1 MRPVNKISPPIQQ
14 LQQRSGTVKP
24 GTVTNALIDTIGN
37 YCSFCEMQLSGYHVE
52 HLRYYAA
59 WPESVD
65 ISMWEDLL
73 LICNDCR
80 NNIRVP
86 ALNKLSADALLWP
99 DRDLSFNL
107 YNSPLH
113 YELRPVKYVVVN
125 ADGDR
130 ILEKN
135 MELVFVV
142 ANPAAAETL
151 YEKAFNTIH
160 HFQLNMKL
168 EYYDAATNELRIPET
183 VHLQHADN
191 RMFKRTEAWHKA
203 MHALEGLRGMDSIPD
218 KSENHSLLRQMLVD
232 QIAMTAWYSGNWS
245 VWMTVL
251 HQQTND
257 TALTQSVLLSTAHPF
272 PGTRNENNRLFTAE

>member
-1 MRPVNKISPPIQQ
+1 MRPVNKISPHIQQ
-14 LQQRSGTVKP
+14 LQQQNGPVKTS
-24 GTVTNALIDTIGN
+24 TVTNALIDTIGN
-37 YCSFCEMQLSGYHVE
+37 YCSYCEMMLSGYHVE
-52 HLRYYAA
+52 HLRYTAT
-59 WPESVD
+59 WPENVNV
-65 ISMWEDLL
+65 SMWDDLL

-86 ALNKLSADALLWP
+86 ELNTLSADALLWP
-99 DRDLSFNL
+99 DRDMSFNL
-107 YNSPLH
+107 YNSPLQ

-125 ADGDR
+125 TDGDR
-130 ILEKN
+130 ILEQE

-142 ANPAAAETL
+142 ANPAAAATL
-151 YEKAFNTIH
+151 YQKAFNTIN
-160 HFQLNMKL
+160 HFQLNMQL

-191 RMFKRTEAWHKA
+191 RMFKRTKAWHEA
-203 MHALEGLRGMDSIPD
+203 MRAVEGLRGMDSLPD
-218 KSENHSLLRQMLVD
+218 KSENHSALRQMLVD

-257 TALTQSVLLSTAHPF
+257 AALTQSVLLSTAHPF
-272 PGTRNENNRLFTAE
+272 PGTRNENNRLFIAE

>member
-1 MRPVNKISPPIQQ
+1 MRPVNKISPHIQQ
-14 LQQRSGTVKP
+14 LQQLNGSIERGAI
-24 GTVTNALIDTIGN
+24 TNALIDTIGN
-37 YCSFCEMQLSGYHVE
+37 YCSYCEMPLSGYHVE
-52 HLRYYAA
+52 HLRYVAA

-65 ISMWEDLL
+65 LSQWDDLL

-86 ALNKLSADALLWP
+86 VLNKLSADALLWP

-113 YELRPVKYVVVN
+113 YELRPVKYVVMN
-125 ADGDR
+125 TEGER
-130 ILEKN
+130 ILEED

-142 ANPAAAETL
+142 ANPTAPPTL
-151 YEKAFNTIH
+151 YEKAFNTIV

-183 VHLQHADN
+183 VHLERADN
-191 RMFKRTEAWHKA
+191 RMFKRTEAWHQAKA
-203 MHALEGLRGMDSIPD
+203 ALEGLQSMDNTATESNNFPI
-218 KSENHSLLRQMLVD
+218 LRQMLVD
-232 QIAMTAWYSGNWS
+232 QIAMGAWYSGNWS

-251 HQQTND
+251 QQRTND
-257 TALTQSVLLSTAHPF
+257 VTLTRSVLLGTAHPF